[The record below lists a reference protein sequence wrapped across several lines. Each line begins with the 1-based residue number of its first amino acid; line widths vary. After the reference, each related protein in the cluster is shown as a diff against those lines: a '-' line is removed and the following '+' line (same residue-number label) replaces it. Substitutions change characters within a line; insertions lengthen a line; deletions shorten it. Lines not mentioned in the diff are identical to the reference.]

1 MTAYRIRPATA
12 ADAAIILR
20 FIRELADYENALD
33 EVAATE
39 ETVAASL
46 FGEGSVSFA
55 AICETEAGEPAG
67 SAVWFK
73 TYSTWQA
80 KNGLYLEDLYVTP
93 AHRGAGVGRMLL
105 RHLARV
111 AVAEDCAR
119 FEWSVLDWNEPAIRV
134 YEAIGAEPKKEWVRY
149 RLTGDRL
156 KRFAEG

>member
-1 MTAYRIRPATA
+1 MTAYRIRPATV

-93 AHRGAGVGRMLL
+93 AHRGAGVGKMLL
-105 RHLARV
+105 RHLARI
-111 AVAEDCAR
+111 AVEEDCAR

-134 YEAIGAEPKKEWVRY
+134 YEAIGAEPHREWVRY
-149 RLTGDRL
+149 RLAGDRL

>member
-39 ETVAASL
+39 ETVATSL

-67 SAVWFK
+67 SAVFA
-73 TYSTWQA
+73 QPEVLVVA
-80 KNGLYLEDLYVTP
+80 
-93 AHRGAGVGRMLL
+93 
-105 RHLARV
+105 
-111 AVAEDCAR
+111 AVAHVEELRVDAVAPQQLAEQVAR
-119 FEWSVLDWNEPAIRV
+119 ARHPDDVPAVGLGAAQPRS
-134 YEAIGAEPKKEWVRY
+134 EALFVPPARGGV
-149 RLTGDRL
+149 
-156 KRFAEG
+156 